1 MKRGW
6 HGFGAMDPELIVDKI
21 SNRRTSD
28 QRRAQIA
35 AAALVC
41 LTKFGYAGL
50 TARKVAAEAG
60 ISLGHLTYHFDTMEA
75 VLAAAYRLASEQL
88 APPVAIGAAGTTPGE
103 RFESFLRAVFAPDQ
117 MTDAALRLRVDLWS
131 AARTNPAI
139 AGIESGLHDQMR
151 VKIEDHLTAISDPW
165 KTGRIPMVEGFILAT
180 MDGLWLDYMRHRDLD
195 AVHGAI
201 EAMVLFARMRL
212 GGT

>member
-1 MKRGW
+1 ME
-6 HGFGAMDPELIVDKI
+6 PEFIADKI

-28 QRRAQIA
+28 ERRAQIA

-41 LTKFGYAGL
+41 LTKVGYAGL

-60 ISLGHLTYHFDTMEA
+60 ISLGHLTYHFGTMEA
-75 VLAAAYRLASEQL
+75 VMAAAYQLVAVQL
-88 APPVAIGAAGTTPGE
+88 APSIIATGQTPAAK
-103 RFESFLRAVFAPDQ
+103 FETFLRGVFAPEQ
-117 MTDAALRLRVDLWS
+117 LTEPALRLRIDLWS
-131 AARTNPAI
+131 AAQTNPEI
-139 AGIESGLHDQMR
+139 AKIEAEMHGQMR
-151 VKIEDHLTAISDPW
+151 AKIEAHLTAISDPW
-165 KTGRIPMVEGFILAT
+165 KIGRIPMVEGFVLAT

-195 AVHGAI
+195 AVYGAI